1 MFVCGL
7 KEVTQVLPAQKSS
20 GDRQESLRNRI
31 LIQLA
36 KAGKLP
42 QEHPKEHGK
51 DITFSSPGFYIT
63 FLIFLFTYFIC

>member
-20 GDRQESLRNRI
+20 GDRQESLRNRV

-42 QEHPKEHGK
+42 QEHPEEHGN
-51 DITFSSPGFYIT
+51 THNNY
-63 FLIFLFTYFIC
+63 

>member
-1 MFVCGL
+1 MFVCGP
-7 KEVTQVLPAQKSS
+7 KEVTQVLPAQESS

-51 DITFSSPGFYIT
+51 LFLVFT
-63 FLIFLFTYFIC
+63 FLINISLDFLLEES